1 MGKVDEYASG
11 RADGLQM
18 ALKLVEEGGIDA
30 LKQEIK
36 FRNITGINTVMC
48 KKEVEKAT
56 NKIKAMTC
64 DTILALSVLTIRD
77 EFDFGRHRCERFIKR
92 FNGKTECLLDD
103 MLKWK
108 DVLDTVR
115 EEMGIDLSIRQNDPD
130 YKEKDKKE

>member
-18 ALKLVEEGGIDA
+18 ALRLVEESGIDA

-48 KKEVEKAT
+48 KKETEKAVEQ
-56 NKIKAMTC
+56 IKAMTC

-77 EFDFGRHRCERFIKR
+77 EFDFGKQRCERYITR
-92 FNGKTECLLDD
+92 FNDKTECLLGD

-108 DVLDTVR
+108 DVLETVR
-115 EEMGIDLSIRQNDPD
+115 EEMGIDLSIRKNDKD
-130 YKEKDKKE
+130 YKVKL

>member
-1 MGKVDEYASG
+1 
-11 RADGLQM
+11 M

-48 KKEVEKAT
+48 KKEVEIAT

-77 EFDFGRHRCERFIKR
+77 EFDFGKQRCKRFIKR
-92 FNGKTECLLDD
+92 FNRKTECLLDD

-115 EEMGIDLSIRQNDPD
+115 KEMGIDLSIRQND
-130 YKEKDKKE
+130 

>member
-1 MGKVDEYASG
+1 MGKVDDYASG

-48 KKEVEKAT
+48 KKEVERAT

-77 EFDFGRHRCERFIKR
+77 EFDFGKQRCKRFIERFNR
-92 FNGKTECLLDD
+92 KTECLLDD

-115 EEMGIDLSIRQNDPD
+115 KEMGIDLSIRQND
-130 YKEKDKKE
+130 

>member
-1 MGKVDEYASG
+1 MAKVDEYASG

-18 ALKLVEEGGIDA
+18 ALKLVEEGGVEA

-48 KKEVEKAT
+48 KKEVEIAT

-77 EFDFGRHRCERFIKR
+77 EFDFGKQRCKRFIERFNR
-92 FNGKTECLLDD
+92 KTECLLDD

-115 EEMGIDLSIRQNDPD
+115 KEMGIDLSIRQND
-130 YKEKDKKE
+130 

>member
-1 MGKVDEYASG
+1 
-11 RADGLQM
+11 M

-77 EFDFGRHRCERFIKR
+77 EFDFGKQRC
-92 FNGKTECLLDD
+92 G
-103 MLKWK
+103 
-108 DVLDTVR
+108 
-115 EEMGIDLSIRQNDPD
+115 
-130 YKEKDKKE
+130 

>member
-1 MGKVDEYASG
+1 MAKVDEYASG

-77 EFDFGRHRCERFIKR
+77 EFDFGKQRCERFIKR

-115 EEMGIDLSIRQNDPD
+115 EEMGIDLSIRQND
-130 YKEKDKKE
+130 

>member
-1 MGKVDEYASG
+1 MAKVDEYASG
-11 RADGLQM
+11 RADGLQL
-18 ALKLVEEGGIDA
+18 ALKLVEEGGVEA

-48 KKEVEKAT
+48 KKEVEIAT

-77 EFDFGRHRCERFIKR
+77 EFDFGKQRCKRFIERFNR
-92 FNGKTECLLDD
+92 KTECLLDD

-115 EEMGIDLSIRQNDPD
+115 KEMGIDLSIRQND
-130 YKEKDKKE
+130 

>member
-1 MGKVDEYASG
+1 MGKVDDYASG

-18 ALKLVEEGGIDA
+18 ALKLVEEGGVEA

-48 KKEVEKAT
+48 KKETEKAT
-56 NKIKAMTC
+56 EKIKAMTC

-77 EFDFGRHRCERFIKR
+77 EFDFGRQRCERFIKR
-92 FNGKTECLLDD
+92 FNQKTECLLDD

-115 EEMGIDLSIRQNDPD
+115 EEMGIDLSIRKNDRN
-130 YKEKDKKE
+130 YKGKGVR

>member
-1 MGKVDEYASG
+1 MAKVDEYASG

-18 ALKLVEEGGIDA
+18 ALKLVEEGGVEA

-48 KKEVEKAT
+48 KKEVEIAT

-77 EFDFGRHRCERFIKR
+77 EFDFGKQRCKRFIERFNR
-92 FNGKTECLLDD
+92 KTECLLDD

-115 EEMGIDLSIRQNDPD
+115 EEMGIDLSIRQND
-130 YKEKDKKE
+130 

>member
-1 MGKVDEYASG
+1 MGKVDDYASG

-18 ALKLVEEGGIDA
+18 TLKLVEEGGIDA

-48 KKEVEKAT
+48 KKEVEIAT

-77 EFDFGRHRCERFIKR
+77 EFDFGKQRCKRFIKR
-92 FNGKTECLLDD
+92 FNRKTECLLDD

-115 EEMGIDLSIRQNDPD
+115 KEMGIDLSIRQND
-130 YKEKDKKE
+130 

>member
-1 MGKVDEYASG
+1 MGKVDDYASG

-48 KKEVEKAT
+48 KKEVEIAT

-64 DTILALSVLTIRD
+64 DTILALSVLTIRY
-77 EFDFGRHRCERFIKR
+77 EFDFGKQRCERYIKR
-92 FNGKTECLLDD
+92 FNQKTECLLDD

-115 EEMGIDLSIRQNDPD
+115 EEMGIDLSIR
-130 YKEKDKKE
+130 